1 MVELAGTG
9 KTTLAYVFY
18 GRDAGEGAGYFTDLS
33 RSKII
38 DDMKPETQC
47 SLAYFYCNYKEDQQS
62 DPASILRSLV
72 KQLCLMSRSGFPEP
86 VLSIYRKRKSEADLT
101 NLLSVSE
108 CKDLLITL
116 STGFLR
122 TTIVIDALDEC
133 DPDTRGSLCDVLE
146 QTVSSSKTPIQGTI
160 KVFITSRND
169 GDLRRRFEGS
179 PNVYIQER
187 DSSKDINLYIEA
199 EIEACIRRKELL
211 GGAAETTNC

>member
-1 MVELAGTG
+1 
-9 KTTLAYVFY
+9 
-18 GRDAGEGAGYFTDLS
+18 
-33 RSKII
+33 
-38 DDMKPETQC
+38 MKPELQC
-47 SLAYFYCNYKEDQQS
+47 SLAYFYCNYKEDQRR

-86 VLSIYRKRKSEADLT
+86 VLSIYKKRNRDADLN
-101 NLLSVSE
+101 NLLSVAE
-108 CKDLLITL
+108 CKELLITL
-116 STGFLR
+116 SAGFLR

-146 QTVSSSKTPIQGTI
+146 QAVSSSKTSKTSNRNPV

-187 DSSKDINLYIEA
+187 DNSDDIKLYIKT

-211 GGAAETTNC
+211 DGVVGLQLKERIVRALETGACGM